1 MTEKTE
7 MLPHAYTV
15 ELPRDAQA
23 NNKTLAGPTH
33 RFNNHSTPSV
43 WFGSCDKDSVDM
55 DLNGDITANSR
66 AIHCAICAFPCDLS
80 RFMHVQL

>member
-15 ELPRDAQA
+15 ELPRDSQA

-43 WFGSCDKDSVDM
+43 WFGSCDKDSVNM
-55 DLNGDITANSR
+55 DLNGDITANSIAR
-66 AIHCAICAFPCDLS
+66 FAPSRVIFPDLCMS
-80 RFMHVQL
+80 SCKE